1 MTFKTLQEQEREA
14 YITGHVFM
22 ADLLAKA
29 DDAELA
35 ESINEDRLAELE
47 EEINC
52 LQAEL
57 DDAQETVIELESTV
71 AEREAHAAELQDEL
85 DAK

>member
-29 DDAELA
+29 IDADAKFDEDNIADMEAEIDDLRNEVDALEIELA
-35 ESINEDRLAELE
+35 DETKQRKA
-47 EEINC
+47 

-57 DDAQETVIELESTV
+57 DNQ
-71 AEREAHAAELQDEL
+71 
-85 DAK
+85 

>member
-22 ADLLAKA
+22 ADLLALA
-29 DDAELA
+29 ADAEANAEEDTIANLETDIEDLRTEVDTLEIELA
-35 ESINEDRLAELE
+35 DETERRKE
-47 EEINC
+47 

-57 DDAQETVIELESTV
+57 D
-71 AEREAHAAELQDEL
+71 
-85 DAK
+85 AK

>member
-1 MTFKTLQEQEREA
+1 MTFKTLPEQEREA

-29 DDAELA
+29 IDADAKFDEDNIADMEAEIDDLRAEVKSLESDLA
-35 ESINEDRLAELE
+35 DETEQRKA
-47 EEINC
+47 

-57 DDAQETVIELESTV
+57 DNQ
-71 AEREAHAAELQDEL
+71 
-85 DAK
+85 

>member
-29 DDAELA
+29 IDAEANADEDNIADMEAEIDDLRAEVELLESDLA
-35 ESINEDRLAELE
+35 GETELRKE
-47 EEINC
+47 

-57 DDAQETVIELESTV
+57 D
-71 AEREAHAAELQDEL
+71 
-85 DAK
+85 AK

>member
-35 ESINEDRLAELE
+35 ESLVAELQK
-47 EEINC
+47 EIDG
-52 LQAEL
+52 L
-57 DDAQETVIELESTV
+57 QETVSELQETL
-71 AEREAHAAELQDEL
+71 EEAVIDAAEWKAEAREL
-85 DAK
+85 RK

>member
-29 DDAELA
+29 IDAEAEIDDLRAEVELLESDLA
-35 ESINEDRLAELE
+35 GETELRKE
-47 EEINC
+47 

-57 DDAQETVIELESTV
+57 D
-71 AEREAHAAELQDEL
+71 
-85 DAK
+85 AK

>member
-1 MTFKTLQEQEREA
+1 MTFKTLPEQEREA

-35 ESINEDRLAELE
+35 ESLHEDRVAELQT
-47 EEINC
+47 EIDG
-52 LQAEL
+52 L
-57 DDAQETVIELESTV
+57 QETVIELQETL
-71 AEREAHAAELQDEL
+71 EEAVIDAAEWKAEAREL
-85 DAK
+85 RK